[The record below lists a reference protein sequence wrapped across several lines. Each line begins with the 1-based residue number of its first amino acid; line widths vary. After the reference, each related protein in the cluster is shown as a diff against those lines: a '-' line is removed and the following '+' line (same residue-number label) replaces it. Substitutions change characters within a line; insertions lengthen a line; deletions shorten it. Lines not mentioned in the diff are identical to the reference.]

1 MTPEKLGTA
10 KLIEEATLSDDSKV
24 LKVTGVPATNKT
36 VTIFIRGSNQLV
48 IKLTFII
55 LWAMFPLKQVL
66 DEADR
71 SLHDALCVIRSLVK
85 NKWFLKSTFNTLIIP
100 RGLVCGGGAPEI
112 EISQKLGEY
121 ARTLKGVDSL
131 VVRAYAEALEIIP
144 YTLAENAGLNPISV
158 VTELRN
164 KHAHGIK
171 DAGVSMRKTGI
182 SEDMMKDNVLQ
193 PALVTQS
200 ALTLAT
206 ECVRMILK
214 IDDLVIF
221 FFKFDRKA

>member
-1 MTPEKLGTA
+1 MTPEKLGSA
-10 KLIEEATLSDDSKV
+10 KLIEEASLSDDSKV
-24 LKVTGVPATNKT
+24 LKITGVPNNSKT
-36 VTIFIRGSNQLV
+36 VSIFIRGSNQLV
-48 IKLTFII
+48 STRLPYFY
-55 LWAMFPLKQVL
+55 FPLLPPGPGRGRQVPARRPL
-66 DEADR
+66 RHPFPREEQVPPFNFL
-71 SLHDALCVIRSLVK
+71 SLTG
-85 NKWFLKSTFNTLIIP
+85 F

-112 EISQKLGEY
+112 EISQKLLEY

-144 YTLAENAGLNPISV
+144 YTLAENAGLNPIQV

-164 KHAHGIK
+164 KHAHGLK
-171 DAGVSMRKTGI
+171 DSAVSLRKTGI
-182 SEDMMKDNVLQ
+182 SEDIGKDNVLQ

-214 IDDLVIF
+214 IDDLVIALDF
-221 FFKFDRKA
+221 SLEV

>member
-10 KLIEEATLSDDSKV
+10 KLIEEASLSDDSKV
-24 LKVTGVPATNKT
+24 LKVTGVPTTNKT
-36 VTIFIRGSNQLV
+36 VTIFIRGSNQL
-48 IKLTFII
+48 
-55 LWAMFPLKQVL
+55 VL

-85 NKWFLKSTFNTLIIP
+85 NK
-100 RGLVCGGGAPEI
+100 GLVCGGGAPEI

-131 VVRAYAEALEIIP
+131 VVRAFAEALEIIP

-214 IDDLVIF
+214 IDDLVF
-221 FFKFDRKA
+221 SAR